1 MSKSIDLKEIIMLE
15 MHPNQK
21 KVKYNPYTLTITKGI
36 ITSILRMV
44 VESSRILRLTKC
56 CTRRL
61 TDLSLRTYP
70 F

>member
-36 ITSILRMV
+36 ITSLLRTG
-44 VESSRILRLTKC
+44 VESSRILTKC